1 MARANDIRH
10 DARQLRVVRTGVVV
24 VVTSRSILVLNAREN
39 AVVHAKVS
47 IVGNGFVLF
56 ELNFRGRS
64 MKGTRDGDGL
74 GVMLLMMM
82 MMMMMMMLCI
92 IVKIHLH
99 GCHW

>member
-10 DARQLRVVRTGVVV
+10 DARQLRVVVATRR
-24 VVTSRSILVLNAREN
+24 RSTRNVILVLNARED

-74 GVMLLMMM
+74 GVLMMM
-82 MMMMMMMLCI
+82 LLLFCI
-92 IVKIHLH
+92 MVKIRLH
-99 GCHW
+99 GRHW